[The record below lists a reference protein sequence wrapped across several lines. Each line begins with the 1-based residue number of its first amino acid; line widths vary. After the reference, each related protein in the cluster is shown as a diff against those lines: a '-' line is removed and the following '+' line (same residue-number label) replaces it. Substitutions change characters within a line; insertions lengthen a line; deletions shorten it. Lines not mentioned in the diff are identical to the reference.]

1 MTLKSKI
8 EDMLLEMIQPKLTEI
23 EERFSRGEGLTG
35 EDVNTLLLK
44 SQFNHINHL
53 DLRLDEVV
61 ADVASLKTDFKQLEN
76 RFEGLE
82 NKFEGLENKF
92 EVLETK
98 FDGLENKFIGLESK
112 LETKFNALE
121 SRLETK
127 FNALESRLDTKFD
140 ALESRIDA
148 KIDSLIAQ
156 FNEFKMELRL
166 EIQMAIHKSMKWS
179 IGLLAFIITFLKA
192 LEMLLAK

>member
-1 MTLKSKI
+1 MNHKSKI

-23 EERFSRGEGLTG
+23 EERFSRGEGLNG

-76 RFEGLE
+76 
-82 NKFEGLENKF
+82 KFVGLENKF

-98 FDGLENKFIGLESK
+98 FD
-112 LETKFNALE
+112 ALE
-121 SRLETK
+121 SRL
-127 FNALESRLDTKFD
+127 
-140 ALESRIDA
+140 DA

>member
-1 MTLKSKI
+1 MNQKSKI

-53 DLRLDEVV
+53 DIRLDAVV

-82 NKFEGLENKF
+82 NKF
-92 EVLETK
+92 
-98 FDGLENKFIGLESK
+98 DG
-112 LETKFNALE
+112 LE

-140 ALESRIDA
+140 SLESRIDA

-166 EIQMAIHKSMKWS
+166 EIQVAIHKSMKWS

>member
-1 MTLKSKI
+1 MNHKSKI

-61 ADVASLKTDFKQLEN
+61 ADVASLKTDFKQLETK
-76 RFEGLE
+76 FVGLE
-82 NKFEGLENKF
+82 NKF
-92 EVLETK
+92 
-98 FDGLENKFIGLESK
+98 DG
-112 LETKFNALE
+112 LE

-127 FNALESRLDTKFD
+127 FNALEARLDTKFD
-140 ALESRIDA
+140 ALESRLDA

>member
-1 MTLKSKI
+1 MNHKSKI
-8 EDMLLEMIQPKLTEI
+8 EEMLLEMIQPKLTEI
-23 EERFSRGEGLTG
+23 EERFSRGEGLNG

-61 ADVASLKTDFKQLEN
+61 ADVASLKTDFKQLET
-76 RFEGLE
+76 
-82 NKFEGLENKF
+82 KF

-98 FDGLENKFIGLESK
+98 FD
-112 LETKFNALE
+112 ALE
-121 SRLETK
+121 SRL
-127 FNALESRLDTKFD
+127 
-140 ALESRIDA
+140 DA

>member
-1 MTLKSKI
+1 MNHKSKI

-23 EERFSRGEGLTG
+23 EERFSRGEGLNG

-61 ADVASLKTDFKQLEN
+61 ADVASLKTDFKQLE
-76 RFEGLE
+76 
-82 NKFEGLENKF
+82 
-92 EVLETK
+92 TK
-98 FDGLENKFIGLESK
+98 FTGLENKFIGLESK
-112 LETKFNALE
+112 FEG
-121 SRLETK
+121 
-127 FNALESRLDTKFD
+127 LESRLDTKFD
-140 ALESRIDA
+140 ALESSLDA

>member
-1 MTLKSKI
+1 MNHKSKI

-76 RFEGLE
+76 KFVGLE
-82 NKFEGLENKF
+82 NKF
-92 EVLETK
+92 
-98 FDGLENKFIGLESK
+98 DG
-112 LETKFNALE
+112 LE

-140 ALESRIDA
+140 ALESRLDA

>member
-1 MTLKSKI
+1 MNHKSKI

-23 EERFSRGEGLTG
+23 EERFSRGEGLNG
-35 EDVNTLLLK
+35 EDINTLLLK

-76 RFEGLE
+76 
-82 NKFEGLENKF
+82 KFEL
-92 EVLETK
+92 
-98 FDGLENKFIGLESK
+98 
-112 LETKFNALE
+112 
-121 SRLETK
+121 
-127 FNALESRLDTKFD
+127 LDTKFD
-140 ALESRIDA
+140 SLESRIDA

>member
-1 MTLKSKI
+1 MNHKSKI

-23 EERFSRGEGLTG
+23 EQRFSRGEGLNG

-76 RFEGLE
+76 RFV
-82 NKFEGLENKF
+82 GLENKF
-92 EVLETK
+92 EVLE
-98 FDGLENKFIGLESK
+98 
-112 LETKFNALE
+112 
-121 SRLETK
+121 
-127 FNALESRLDTKFD
+127 TKFD

>member
-1 MTLKSKI
+1 MNHKSKI

-23 EERFSRGEGLTG
+23 EVRFSRGESLNG

-61 ADVASLKTDFKQLEN
+61 ADVASLKTDFKQLET
-76 RFEGLE
+76 
-82 NKFEGLENKF
+82 KFTGLENKF
-92 EVLETK
+92 EVLET
-98 FDGLENKFIGLESK
+98 
-112 LETKFNALE
+112 
-121 SRLETK
+121 R
-127 FNALESRLDTKFD
+127 FD
-140 ALESRIDA
+140 ALESRLDA

>member
-1 MTLKSKI
+1 MNHKSKI

-61 ADVASLKTDFKQLEN
+61 ADVSSLKADFKQLET
-76 RFEGLE
+76 
-82 NKFEGLENKF
+82 KFAGLENKF

-98 FDGLENKFIGLESK
+98 FD
-112 LETKFNALE
+112 ALE
-121 SRLETK
+121 SRQ
-127 FNALESRLDTKFD
+127 
-140 ALESRIDA
+140 DA

>member
-1 MTLKSKI
+1 MNHKSKI

-23 EERFSRGEGLTG
+23 EERFSRGESLNG

-61 ADVASLKTDFKQLEN
+61 ANVASLKTDFKQLET
-76 RFEGLE
+76 
-82 NKFEGLENKF
+82 KF

-98 FDGLENKFIGLESK
+98 FD
-112 LETKFNALE
+112 ALE
-121 SRLETK
+121 SRL
-127 FNALESRLDTKFD
+127 
-140 ALESRIDA
+140 DA

>member
-1 MTLKSKI
+1 MNHKSKI

-23 EERFSRGEGLTG
+23 EERFSRGESLNG

-61 ADVASLKTDFKQLEN
+61 ADVSSLKADFKQLET
-76 RFEGLE
+76 
-82 NKFEGLENKF
+82 KFAGLENKF

-98 FDGLENKFIGLESK
+98 FD
-112 LETKFNALE
+112 ALE
-121 SRLETK
+121 SRL
-127 FNALESRLDTKFD
+127 
-140 ALESRIDA
+140 DA

>member
-1 MTLKSKI
+1 
-8 EDMLLEMIQPKLTEI
+8 MLLEMIQPKLTEI
-23 EERFSRGEGLTG
+23 EERFSRGEGLNG

-61 ADVASLKTDFKQLEN
+61 ADVASLKTDFKQLE
-76 RFEGLE
+76 
-82 NKFEGLENKF
+82 
-92 EVLETK
+92 TK
-98 FDGLENKFIGLESK
+98 FTGLENKFIGLESK
-112 LETKFNALE
+112 FEG
-121 SRLETK
+121 
-127 FNALESRLDTKFD
+127 LESRLDTKFD
-140 ALESRIDA
+140 ALESRLDA

-166 EIQMAIHKSMKWS
+166 EIQLAIHKSMKWS

>member
-1 MTLKSKI
+1 MNHKSKI

-76 RFEGLE
+76 RFVGLE
-82 NKFEGLENKF
+82 NKFDG
-92 EVLETK
+92 LETK
-98 FDGLENKFIGLESK
+98 FIG
-112 LETKFNALE
+112 LE

-140 ALESRIDA
+140 ALETRLDA

>member
-1 MTLKSKI
+1 MNHKSKI

-61 ADVASLKTDFKQLEN
+61 ADVSSLKADFKQLET
-76 RFEGLE
+76 
-82 NKFEGLENKF
+82 KFAGLENKF

-98 FDGLENKFIGLESK
+98 FD
-112 LETKFNALE
+112 ALE
-121 SRLETK
+121 SRL
-127 FNALESRLDTKFD
+127 
-140 ALESRIDA
+140 DA

-179 IGLLAFIITFLKA
+179 IGLLAFIITFLKR
-192 LEMLLAK
+192 

>member
-1 MTLKSKI
+1 MNHKSKI

-23 EERFSRGEGLTG
+23 EERFSRGEGLNG

-61 ADVASLKTDFKQLEN
+61 GDVASLKTDFKQLET
-76 RFEGLE
+76 
-82 NKFEGLENKF
+82 KFTGLENKF

-98 FDGLENKFIGLESK
+98 FD
-112 LETKFNALE
+112 ALE
-121 SRLETK
+121 SRL
-127 FNALESRLDTKFD
+127 
-140 ALESRIDA
+140 DA

-156 FNEFKMELRL
+156 FNDFKMELRL

>member
-1 MTLKSKI
+1 MNHKSMI

-61 ADVASLKTDFKQLEN
+61 ADVASLKTDFKQLET
-76 RFEGLE
+76 
-82 NKFEGLENKF
+82 KF

-98 FDGLENKFIGLESK
+98 FD
-112 LETKFNALE
+112 ALE
-121 SRLETK
+121 SRL
-127 FNALESRLDTKFD
+127 
-140 ALESRIDA
+140 DA

>member
-1 MTLKSKI
+1 MNHKSKI

-76 RFEGLE
+76 
-82 NKFEGLENKF
+82 KF
-92 EVLETK
+92 EVLE
-98 FDGLENKFIGLESK
+98 
-112 LETKFNALE
+112 
-121 SRLETK
+121 
-127 FNALESRLDTKFD
+127 TKFD

-166 EIQMAIHKSMKWS
+166 EIKMAIHKSMKWS

>member
-1 MTLKSKI
+1 MNHKSKI

-23 EERFSRGEGLTG
+23 EERFSRGEGLNG

-44 SQFNHINHL
+44 YQFNHINHL

-61 ADVASLKTDFKQLEN
+61 ADVASLKTDFKQLET
-76 RFEGLE
+76 
-82 NKFEGLENKF
+82 KF

-98 FDGLENKFIGLESK
+98 FD
-112 LETKFNALE
+112 ALE
-121 SRLETK
+121 SRL
-127 FNALESRLDTKFD
+127 
-140 ALESRIDA
+140 DA

>member
-1 MTLKSKI
+1 
-8 EDMLLEMIQPKLTEI
+8 
-23 EERFSRGEGLTG
+23 
-35 EDVNTLLLK
+35 
-44 SQFNHINHL
+44 
-53 DLRLDEVV
+53 
-61 ADVASLKTDFKQLEN
+61 LEN

-82 NKFEGLENKF
+82 NKF
-92 EVLETK
+92 
-98 FDGLENKFIGLESK
+98 DG
-112 LETKFNALE
+112 LE

-140 ALESRIDA
+140 SLESRIDA

-166 EIQMAIHKSMKWS
+166 EIQVAIHKSMKWS

>member
-1 MTLKSKI
+1 MNHKSKI

-53 DLRLDEVV
+53 DIRLDEVV
-61 ADVASLKTDFKQLEN
+61 ADVASLKTDFKHLEN
-76 RFEGLE
+76 R
-82 NKFEGLENKF
+82 FEGLENKF

-166 EIQMAIHKSMKWS
+166 EIQVAIHKSMKWS

>member
-1 MTLKSKI
+1 MILKSKI

-76 RFEGLE
+76 
-82 NKFEGLENKF
+82 KF
-92 EVLETK
+92 EVLENK
-98 FDGLENKFIGLESK
+98 FDG
-112 LETKFNALE
+112 LE

-127 FNALESRLDTKFD
+127 FNALEARLDTKFD

>member
-1 MTLKSKI
+1 MNQKSKI

-53 DLRLDEVV
+53 YIRLDAVV
-61 ADVASLKTDFKQLEN
+61 ADVASLKTDFKQLEK

-82 NKFEGLENKF
+82 NKF
-92 EVLETK
+92 
-98 FDGLENKFIGLESK
+98 DG
-112 LETKFNALE
+112 LE

-140 ALESRIDA
+140 SLESRIDA

-166 EIQMAIHKSMKWS
+166 EIQVAIHKSMKWS

>member
-1 MTLKSKI
+1 MNHKSKI

-23 EERFSRGEGLTG
+23 EERFSRGEGLNG
-35 EDVNTLLLK
+35 EDINTLLLK

-61 ADVASLKTDFKQLEN
+61 ANVASLKTDFKQLEN
-76 RFEGLE
+76 
-82 NKFEGLENKF
+82 KFEL
-92 EVLETK
+92 
-98 FDGLENKFIGLESK
+98 
-112 LETKFNALE
+112 
-121 SRLETK
+121 
-127 FNALESRLDTKFD
+127 LDTKFD
-140 ALESRIDA
+140 SLESRIDA

-179 IGLLAFIITFLKA
+179 ISLLAFIITFLKA

>member
-1 MTLKSKI
+1 MNHKSKI

-23 EERFSRGEGLTG
+23 EERFSRGEGLNG
-35 EDVNTLLLK
+35 EDINTLLLK

-61 ADVASLKTDFKQLEN
+61 ANVASLKTDFKQLEN
-76 RFEGLE
+76 
-82 NKFEGLENKF
+82 KFEL
-92 EVLETK
+92 
-98 FDGLENKFIGLESK
+98 
-112 LETKFNALE
+112 
-121 SRLETK
+121 
-127 FNALESRLDTKFD
+127 LDTKFD
-140 ALESRIDA
+140 SLESRIDA

-192 LEMLLAK
+192 LGMLLAK

>member
-1 MTLKSKI
+1 MNHKSKI

-23 EERFSRGEGLTG
+23 EERFSRGEGLNG
-35 EDVNTLLLK
+35 EDINTLLLK
-44 SQFNHINHL
+44 SQFNQINHL

-76 RFEGLE
+76 
-82 NKFEGLENKF
+82 KF

-98 FDGLENKFIGLESK
+98 FD
-112 LETKFNALE
+112 ALE
-121 SRLETK
+121 SRL
-127 FNALESRLDTKFD
+127 
-140 ALESRIDA
+140 DA

>member
-1 MTLKSKI
+1 MNHKSKI

-23 EERFSRGEGLTG
+23 EVRFSRGEGLSG

-61 ADVASLKTDFKQLEN
+61 ADVASLKTDFKQLET
-76 RFEGLE
+76 
-82 NKFEGLENKF
+82 KFTGLENKF
-92 EVLETK
+92 EVLET
-98 FDGLENKFIGLESK
+98 
-112 LETKFNALE
+112 
-121 SRLETK
+121 R
-127 FNALESRLDTKFD
+127 FD
-140 ALESRIDA
+140 ALESRLDA

>member
-1 MTLKSKI
+1 MNHKSKI

-23 EERFSRGEGLTG
+23 EERFSRGEGLNG

-76 RFEGLE
+76 KFTGLE
-82 NKFEGLENKF
+82 NKFMGLENKF

-98 FDGLENKFIGLESK
+98 FD
-112 LETKFNALE
+112 ALE
-121 SRLETK
+121 SRL
-127 FNALESRLDTKFD
+127 
-140 ALESRIDA
+140 DA

>member
-1 MTLKSKI
+1 MNHKSKI
-8 EDMLLEMIQPKLTEI
+8 EDTLLEMIQPKLTEI
-23 EERFSRGEGLTG
+23 EERFSRGEGLNG

-61 ADVASLKTDFKQLEN
+61 ADVASLKTDFKQLETK
-76 RFEGLE
+76 FTGL
-82 NKFEGLENKF
+82 GNKF
-92 EVLETK
+92 EVLE
-98 FDGLENKFIGLESK
+98 
-112 LETKFNALE
+112 
-121 SRLETK
+121 
-127 FNALESRLDTKFD
+127 TKFD

-179 IGLLAFIITFLKA
+179 TGLLAFIITFLKA

>member
-1 MTLKSKI
+1 MNHKSKF

-23 EERFSRGEGLTG
+23 EERFSRGEGLNG

-61 ADVASLKTDFKQLEN
+61 ADVASLKTDFKQLET
-76 RFEGLE
+76 
-82 NKFEGLENKF
+82 KF

-98 FDGLENKFIGLESK
+98 FD
-112 LETKFNALE
+112 ALE
-121 SRLETK
+121 SRL
-127 FNALESRLDTKFD
+127 
-140 ALESRIDA
+140 DA

>member
-1 MTLKSKI
+1 MNHKSKI

-23 EERFSRGEGLTG
+23 EERFSRGEGLNG
-35 EDVNTLLLK
+35 EDINTLLLK

-76 RFEGLE
+76 RFV
-82 NKFEGLENKF
+82 GLENKF

-98 FDGLENKFIGLESK
+98 FD
-112 LETKFNALE
+112 ALE
-121 SRLETK
+121 SRL
-127 FNALESRLDTKFD
+127 
-140 ALESRIDA
+140 DA

>member
-1 MTLKSKI
+1 MNHKSKI

-61 ADVASLKTDFKQLEN
+61 ADVSSLKADFKQLET
-76 RFEGLE
+76 
-82 NKFEGLENKF
+82 KFAGLENKF

-98 FDGLENKFIGLESK
+98 FD
-112 LETKFNALE
+112 ALE
-121 SRLETK
+121 SRL
-127 FNALESRLDTKFD
+127 
-140 ALESRIDA
+140 DA

-166 EIQMAIHKSMKWS
+166 EIQMAIHKSIKWS

>member
-1 MTLKSKI
+1 MNHKSKI

-61 ADVASLKTDFKQLEN
+61 ADVASLKTDFKQLET
-76 RFEGLE
+76 
-82 NKFEGLENKF
+82 KFAGLENKF

-98 FDGLENKFIGLESK
+98 FD
-112 LETKFNALE
+112 ALE
-121 SRLETK
+121 SRL
-127 FNALESRLDTKFD
+127 
-140 ALESRIDA
+140 DA

>member
-1 MTLKSKI
+1 MNHKSKI

-23 EERFSRGEGLTG
+23 EGRFSRGEGLTG

-61 ADVASLKTDFKQLEN
+61 PDVASLKTDFKQLEN
-76 RFEGLE
+76 R
-82 NKFEGLENKF
+82 FEGLENKF

-112 LETKFNALE
+112 FEG
-121 SRLETK
+121 
-127 FNALESRLDTKFD
+127 LESRLDTKFD
-140 ALESRIDA
+140 ALESRLDA

>member
-1 MTLKSKI
+1 MNHKSKI

-23 EERFSRGEGLTG
+23 EERFSRGEGLNG

-61 ADVASLKTDFKQLEN
+61 GDVASLKTDFKQLET
-76 RFEGLE
+76 
-82 NKFEGLENKF
+82 KFTGLENKF

-98 FDGLENKFIGLESK
+98 FD
-112 LETKFNALE
+112 ALE
-121 SRLETK
+121 SRL
-127 FNALESRLDTKFD
+127 
-140 ALESRIDA
+140 DA

>member
-1 MTLKSKI
+1 MNHKSKI

-23 EERFSRGEGLTG
+23 EERFSRGEGLNG

-61 ADVASLKTDFKQLEN
+61 ADVASLKTDFKQLE
-76 RFEGLE
+76 
-82 NKFEGLENKF
+82 
-92 EVLETK
+92 TK
-98 FDGLENKFIGLESK
+98 FTGLENKFIGLESK
-112 LETKFNALE
+112 FEG
-121 SRLETK
+121 
-127 FNALESRLDTKFD
+127 LESRLDTKFD
-140 ALESRIDA
+140 ALESRLDA

>member
-1 MTLKSKI
+1 MNHKSKI

-23 EERFSRGEGLTG
+23 EERFSRGEGLNG

-61 ADVASLKTDFKQLEN
+61 ADVASLKTDFKQLET
-76 RFEGLE
+76 
-82 NKFEGLENKF
+82 KF

-98 FDGLENKFIGLESK
+98 FD
-112 LETKFNALE
+112 ALE
-121 SRLETK
+121 SRL
-127 FNALESRLDTKFD
+127 
-140 ALESRIDA
+140 DA

-192 LEMLLAK
+192 VEMLLAK